1 MTQRRTTSILLVSLV
16 LLVAPWVGAVGED
29 PAPNGNP
36 APTSKSTWEIIKE
49 WVGLGPKKGVLTG
62 GKLPGDSRTPA
73 PDDWTFSEPL
83 QVHGQPAWLTPAE
96 LGAAWGAVPG
106 AASYRIQVRDGA
118 QGRELSTVEVRGAT
132 QAARILG
139 DHAPTTPGCEATPVE
154 VRVYAL
160 DDAGACVRAT
170 SPLAALIVS
179 EACETQREAAW
190 SGDAEQ
196 ACRRAKGEDHA
207 VCVESNRVLAAAQMN
222 HVGWAMRHAADQRLS
237 SPDGGQRWTDMMAVA
252 TSPGAVAA
260 APCPT
265 TP

>member
-1 MTQRRTTSILLVSLV
+1 MNRRRPTSILLVSLA
-16 LLVAPWVGAVGED
+16 LLGAPWVGAFGED
-29 PAPNGNP
+29 PAPNVDP
-36 APTSKSTWEIIKE
+36 APTSKSTWDAIKH
-49 WVGLGPKKGVLTG
+49 WLGLGSPKGVGPG
-62 GKLPGDSRTPA
+62 GKLPGDTRAPA

-139 DHAPTTPGCEATPVE
+139 DQAPTTPGCEATPVE

-160 DDAGACVRAT
+160 DDAGACLRAS
-170 SPLAALIVS
+170 SPLSALIVS

-190 SGDAEQ
+190 SADAEQ

-207 VCVESNRVLAAAQMN
+207 VCLESNRVLAAAQMN

-237 SPDGGQRWTDMMAVA
+237 SPDGTQRWTDMMAVA

>member
-1 MTQRRTTSILLVSLV
+1 MTQRRPTSILLVALV
-16 LLVAPWVGAVGED
+16 LLVLPRGGAFGED

-49 WVGLGPKKGVLTG
+49 WVGLGPKKGVLGG
-62 GKLPGDSRTPA
+62 GKLPGDTRAPA

-83 QVHGQPAWLTPAE
+83 QAHGQPAWLTPAE

-106 AASYRIQVRDGA
+106 AASYRVQVRDSA
-118 QGRELSTVEVRGAT
+118 QARELATVEVRGAT
-132 QAARILG
+132 RATRILG
-139 DHAPTTPGCEATPVE
+139 EAGPTAPGCEATPVE

-160 DDAGACVRAT
+160 DEAGACLRAS
-170 SPLAALIVS
+170 SPLAALVVS

-190 SGDAEQ
+190 SADAEQ
-196 ACRRAKGEDHA
+196 ACRRAKGEDHT

-222 HVGWAMRHAADQRLS
+222 HVGWATRQAADQRLS
-237 SPDGGQRWTDMMAVA
+237 SPDGSQRWADVMAAA

-260 APCPT
+260 VPCPT